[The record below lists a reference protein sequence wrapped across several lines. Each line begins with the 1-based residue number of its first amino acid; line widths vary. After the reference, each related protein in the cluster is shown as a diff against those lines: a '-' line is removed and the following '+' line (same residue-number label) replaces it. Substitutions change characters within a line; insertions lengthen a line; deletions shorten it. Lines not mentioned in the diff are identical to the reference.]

1 MQVVLPAG
9 SPIVAATLIVLFV
22 LDWNQLLIPLV
33 LTGINVRTLPVI
45 LTDFFTLEREL
56 DWPTAAAALTISV
69 VPLLLLVA
77 LLQRTLV
84 RFSLTGGGM
93 D

>member
-1 MQVVLPAG
+1 M
-9 SPIVAATLIVLFV
+9 AATLIVVFV

-69 VPLLLLVA
+69 VPLLLLVG
-77 LLQRTLV
+77 LFQRSIVGFRLGT
-84 RFSLTGGGM
+84 
-93 D
+93 DDKD